1 MNIYNLDKKRYPNG
15 KTPRVVKYY
24 RKLQSMSSK
33 SLFRLFYKIL
43 FKLEKERTMIE
54 LSDKTE
60 IGPGLYLGHHCCITI
75 NPNTKIGKNV
85 NLSKGVTLG
94 QENRGARK
102 GTPTLGDCVWLGVN
116 STVVGNIHIGID
128 VMIAP
133 NTFVNCD
140 IPDHSIVFGNP
151 CIIKHRE
158 NATEGYIE
166 NLV

>member
-60 IGPGLYLGHHCCITI
+60 IGPGLYLGHHCCIRI

-116 STVVGNIHIGID
+116 STVVGNIHIGTD